1 MWPAW
6 REINIQQTEVFNKA
20 HWIPKYRGFMIRI
33 LIADDSPHILDSLST
48 LVAAQP
54 DFELVGTATDG
65 LEAVEKAHR
74 LMPHVVIMD
83 AQMPHLDGVE
93 ATRRIKQEC
102 PEVKILFFSVFMEY
116 LEASIAAGSD
126 SYLTKDCEVEELF
139 AEIRRIA
146 SDTRESPNPTD
157 S

>member
-1 MWPAW
+1 MRRDWS
-6 REINIQQTEVFNKA
+6 EINIQQAEFFNKA
-20 HWIPKYRGFMIRI
+20 RWMPKYRGFMIRI
-33 LIADDSPHILDSLST
+33 LIADDSPHILDSLSAI
-48 LVAAQP
+48 LAAQP
-54 DFELVGTATDG
+54 EFELVGTASNG
-65 LEAVEKAHR
+65 LEAVEMASR

-102 PEVKILFFSVFMEY
+102 PGVKVLFFSVFTEY
-116 LEASIAAGSD
+116 LEASKGAGSD
-126 SYLTKDCEVEELF
+126 GYLTKDCEVEELF

-146 SDTRESPNPTD
+146 SDTGESPDPNT

>member
-1 MWPAW
+1 
-6 REINIQQTEVFNKA
+6 
-20 HWIPKYRGFMIRI
+20 MIRI

-48 LVAAQP
+48 LVSAQP
-54 DFELVGTATDG
+54 EFDLVGTAVNG
-65 LEAVEKAHR
+65 LEAVEKASQ
-74 LMPHVVIMD
+74 LLPNVVIMD

-93 ATRRIKQEC
+93 ATRRIKQQY
-102 PEVKILFFSVFMEY
+102 PEVGILFFSVFTEY

-126 SYLTKDCEVEELF
+126 GYLTKDCEVEALF

-146 SDTRESPNPTD
+146 ANTGESPSLTA